1 MLFRSHIMIGLDDDN
16 HSIYPRLDDVIYEV
30 NPRLRMNGT
39 LNLLAM
45 KYANQYQ
52 TITFMGDDHL
62 PRTKNW
68 DVTLYKPIEDRG
80 FGFSYGNDLLQGENL
95 PTAVMMSTNIIKAL
109 GFMAPPQ
116 LIHMFMDNFWKDA
129 GNKLGSLFYF
139 SNVIIEHMHAYAGKA
154 ELDEMYLSVNNA
166 EVAGADGIAYGQY
179 VQNQFE
185 IDMSNVVDAMVGA
198 KIL

>member
-1 MLFRSHIMIGLDDDN
+1 MLFRS
-16 HSIYPRLDDVIYEV
+16 
-30 NPRLRMNGT
+30 
-39 LNLLAM
+39 
-45 KYANQYQ
+45 
-52 TITFMGDDHL
+52 
-62 PRTKNW
+62 
-68 DVTLYKPIEDRG
+68 
-80 FGFSYGNDLLQGENL
+80 
-95 PTAVMMSTNIIKAL
+95 KAL